1 MKNKALTTEFYHSFL
16 MERNTL
22 TEGAA
27 KSLQKEIFMILS
39 TGMRTGIPAFYFEWF
54 MNRIREGYICV
65 RNPYF
70 PNLVT
75 KYSLSLNVAD
85 YLTFCTKNPMPI
97 LSRLDELKDYRQF

>member
-1 MKNKALTTEFYHSFL
+1 
-16 MERNTL
+16 
-22 TEGAA
+22 
-27 KSLQKEIFMILS
+27 MILS

-75 KYSLSLNVAD
+75 KYRLSLNVAD
-85 YLTFCTKNPMPI
+85 CLTFCTKNPMPI
-97 LSRLDELKDYRQF
+97 LFRLDELKDYRQF